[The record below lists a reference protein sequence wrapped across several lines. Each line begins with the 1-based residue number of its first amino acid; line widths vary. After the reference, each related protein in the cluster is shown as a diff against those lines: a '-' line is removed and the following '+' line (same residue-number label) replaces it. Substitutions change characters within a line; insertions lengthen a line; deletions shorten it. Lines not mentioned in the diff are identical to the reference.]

1 LTPSSPESSDLGTF
15 DQVMTVILG
24 ERERDANKRGKFCCR
39 EKERTKLEEINVFD
53 MDLFLPLDCVFATC
67 SSVLKW
73 ERMGGF

>member
-1 LTPSSPESSDLGTF
+1 MQIRGGSL
-15 DQVMTVILG
+15 VV
-24 ERERDANKRGKFCCR
+24 ER
-39 EKERTKLEEINVFD
+39 ERTKLKEITVFD